1 MSDHVF
7 DCPRQSGA
15 TLRASGVEV
24 YDART
29 ALSWHKTTLHQS
41 YVNLSDRLTPFGTPR
56 FLLLLFLGHH
66 FCTMNNPFV
75 GIDKISHVDK
85 KKIWTR
91 SVFFKNLIG
100 IIITQ
105 TALLFPWTME
115 GFIPYWTVTM
125 VPLQIYIKH
134 WVYLSLFLFFF
145 AIA

>member
-91 SVFFKNLIG
+91 SVFLKNLIG

>member
-24 YDART
+24 YDAKT

-85 KKIWTR
+85 KKFGHDLYFLKI
-91 SVFFKNLIG
+91 
-100 IIITQ
+100 
-105 TALLFPWTME
+105 
-115 GFIPYWTVTM
+115 
-125 VPLQIYIKH
+125 
-134 WVYLSLFLFFF
+134 LSE
-145 AIA
+145 